1 LLRRAAIHGRR
12 QQSVLQQPPG
22 AARRF
27 APAALLATL
36 ALLAGAAGAAD
47 PTRAHR
53 ADGYTVHFN
62 ALPSTALSAEVARA
76 YGITRSGTRGFLN
89 IAVLRDDAGTGTPV
103 PARIAARSRA
113 LTGQVGAIE
122 LRELRDQ
129 DAIYYVGEFRIRGEE
144 QLRFEL
150 EVHPEGAARPIPVRF
165 EHRFVGE

>member
-1 LLRRAAIHGRR
+1 MPSPSGSER
-12 QQSVLQQPPG
+12 SS
-22 AARRF
+22 ARR
-27 APAALLATL
+27 PAALLA
-36 ALLAGAAGAAD
+36 ALLLLVAAGTGIAAD
-47 PTRAHR
+47 PTRSLS

-62 ALPSTALSAEVARA
+62 ALPTTALSAEVARS

-89 IAVLRDDAGTGTPV
+89 IAVLRDDDGGTAV
-103 PARIAARSRA
+103 PASITARSRA
-113 LTGQVGAIE
+113 LTGQVGNIE

-150 EVHPEGAARPIPVRF
+150 EVRPEGATRSIPVRF

>member
-1 LLRRAAIHGRR
+1 MPQTDPI
-12 QQSVLQQPPG
+12 PP
-22 AARRF
+22 ARRRI
-27 APAALLATL
+27 AVPGLL
-36 ALLAGAAGAAD
+36 ALLALLAVAGGAVAAD
-47 PTRAHR
+47 PTRSHS
-53 ADGYTVHFN
+53 ADGYTVHYN

-89 IAVLRDDAGTGTPV
+89 IAVLRDDAGTGTAV
-103 PARIAARSRA
+103 PARITARSRA